1 MISLKLQYDSDAKDE
16 LIAEL
21 YAAGTTGIVEE
32 DSTLE
37 AFFDTEDEARMAAE
51 AFGAY
56 QPEWVDHG
64 GRDYVAEMQA
74 QWQPMPVGKRFWLVA
89 PWDATAAPEGRLRI
103 EYQAGMACGSGVHPC
118 TRLCLAA
125 LEDAVQPGS
134 AVLDVGA
141 GSGILLMASEQLGAR
156 KLVGCD
162 IDHDSVVIAAQVIP
176 QAVLFTGSLRSVRDA
191 SFDVVIANISSVA
204 AEDLHADLL
213 RVCRPG
219 GTVLVSGFRV
229 GDWPEGYGGERMELE
244 GWAAIRDTISTSR

>member
-1 MISLKLQYDSDAKDE
+1 MISLKLHCDPDAKEE

-32 DSTLE
+32 DSFLE
-37 AFFDTEDEARMAAE
+37 AFFDTEAEGRAAAE
-51 AFGAY
+51 TFAAHS
-56 QPEWVDHG
+56 PEWVDHG
-64 GRDYVAEMQA
+64 QRDYVAEVQA
-74 QWQPMPVGKRFWLVA
+74 QWKPQPVGERFWLAA
-89 PWDATAAPEGRLRI
+89 PWDETPAPEGRLRI

-125 LEDAVQPGS
+125 LETAVRPGC
-134 AVLDVGA
+134 AVLDVGV
-141 GSGILLMASEQLGAR
+141 GSGILLMAAEQLGAR
-156 KLVGCD
+156 ALMGCD

-204 AEDLHADLL
+204 AEDLHTDLV

-219 GTVLVSGFRV
+219 GTILVSGFRS
-229 GDWPEGYGGERMELE
+229 GDWPEGYDGERLELE